1 MNESID
7 QDHWLYIAD
16 LVVKGSEYP
25 DGRLKF
31 ARAMEMDSSP
41 YERQDEERVNAS
53 LQGRYEE
60 ISLAELN
67 LRTTPGFPQNASSIP
82 TITTFN
88 NNKSVPR
95 QSHSNTWNINVL
107 GTCIKPL
114 KCYSSCVIIIHFIIN
129 AAEKPPNKDTSWD
142 VTAFK
147 VFCKISPTNGKSVE
161 IVLPEKIH
169 SQDQSTAL
177 PMQSNAQKNGLCP
190 MGVFSGIPEVEQT
203 LRLISYQG
211 INDLLS
217 KKRCRLTFSFAGMTI
232 SETGSIS
239 ICWGRINQI
248 LKRQLLV
255 NFYGDFGSSGGAVC
269 DRYGLLV
276 GILSASRISMRQ
288 SAFIEPLYPLYH
300 LLRSGIWKSEVG

>member
-1 MNESID
+1 MGKVLK
-7 QDHWLYIAD
+7 LYCP
-16 LVVKGSEYP
+16 KKYTH
-25 DGRLKF
+25 K
-31 ARAMEMDSSP
+31 
-41 YERQDEERVNAS
+41 
-53 LQGRYEE
+53 
-60 ISLAELN
+60 
-67 LRTTPGFPQNASSIP
+67 
-82 TITTFN
+82 
-88 NNKSVPR
+88 
-95 QSHSNTWNINVL
+95 
-107 GTCIKPL
+107 IK
-114 KCYSSCVIIIHFIIN
+114 
-129 AAEKPPNKDTSWD
+129 
-142 VTAFK
+142 
-147 VFCKISPTNGKSVE
+147 
-161 IVLPEKIH
+161 
-169 SQDQSTAL
+169 STAV
-177 PMQSNAQKNGLCP
+177 PMQSNAQKNLLCP

-211 INDLLS
+211 INDLHS

-300 LLRSGIWKSEVG
+300 LLRSGIWKNEVG